1 MKRIGLDTGI
11 YIAAIKKRGEKFHDD
26 IQEILKTIDF
36 KDYIF
41 ISSAL
46 ILTEIP
52 GGLCAS
58 TSMPIQK
65 IYETE
70 KALQDN
76 FKMKIY
82 SFDPY
87 ILRAKELM
95 FEFRTLK
102 RKFNIESA
110 DFNYLA
116 TAIQEN
122 CSIFLTIDEHH
133 LLRDE
138 FKSKMKKYIDI
149 LKPSDFLITLNNL

>member
-11 YIAAIKKRGEKFHDD
+11 YIASIKKRGEKFHDN

-36 KDYIF
+36 RKYSF

-46 ILTEIP
+46 ILIEVP

-76 FKMKIY
+76 FEMKIY

-95 FEFRTLK
+95 FEFRALK
-102 RKFNIESA
+102 RKLNIESA
-110 DFNYLA
+110 DFHHLA

-138 FKSKMKKYIDI
+138 FKIKMMKYIEI
-149 LKPSDFLITLNNL
+149 LNPSDFLVTLKN